1 MVTGIGLMK
10 EDLQKLKKIR
20 DTVVGLEMQLNLIHS
35 DMDVIMADLLHMYAI
50 EAELTE
56 NINILKKDKIVAVV
70 SEYKKSVYEL
80 GVVRKNIAQWRNKE
94 LLLSR
99 RMEIKERAYK
109 SNIEQFEL
117 LKKVLERQKVIL
129 LFDPNRKRRK
139 K

>member
-1 MVTGIGLMK
+1 MK